1 MLQLKNQSMS
11 LHHQVLWLPT
21 AHPRMCVRVFV
32 LGKNGVLWPFTLYWK
47 KTQDFLTLAPSLFNT
62 ASLSIFLS
70 VYPSP
75 ICCLLLSPLF
85 SDFLYVY
92 VCLYIWMCVHS
103 CVCLHMPVF
112 LCVCLCIPVYVL
124 VHMCVCMC
132 VCVCVCAGVHVC
144 VWVCVFLLSGQVR
157 RSCRMMSSPVTFSA
171 SCSCSVKDTTQV
183 CVCVC
188 KFSGLSEDNVCLQPT
203 PPIPH
208 KEYVITDWKFILHV
222 SINPLINAS
231 KGQPFVNNL
240 MVCSDQMQNEF
251 LSCVTHMGLIVGS
264 IFIHVTCTSVCLH
277 QTARTL

>member
-1 MLQLKNQSMS
+1 MLQFKNQSMS

-47 KTQDFLTLAPSLFNT
+47 KTRDFLTLAPSLFNT

-183 CVCVC
+183 CVCASSLVYLKIMC
-188 KFSGLSEDNVCLQPT
+188 ACNQLNQSLTKSMWLQ
-203 PPIPH
+203 IENLFYMSLLIH
-208 KEYVITDWKFILHV
+208 WLMRQRD
-222 SINPLINAS
+222 NPL
-231 KGQPFVNNL
+231 
-240 MVCSDQMQNEF
+240 
-251 LSCVTHMGLIVGS
+251 
-264 IFIHVTCTSVCLH
+264 
-277 QTARTL
+277 